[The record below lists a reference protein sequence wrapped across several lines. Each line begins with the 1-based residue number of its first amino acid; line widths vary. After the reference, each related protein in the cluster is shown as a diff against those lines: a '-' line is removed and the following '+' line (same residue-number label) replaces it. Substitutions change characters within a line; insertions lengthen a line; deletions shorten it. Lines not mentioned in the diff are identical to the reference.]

1 MNLSFIDL
9 NLLVA
14 FDILI
19 REQNLSRAADKLEL
33 TQPAMSKRLAR
44 SQSITI
50 DDYRFLYLAR
60 SKGDRIF
67 RSL

>member
-1 MNLSFIDL
+1 MNLSSVDL

-19 REQNLSRAADKLEL
+19 REQNLSRAANKLEL

-44 SQSITI
+44 LRSHLGFSQS
-50 DDYRFLYLAR
+50 R
-60 SKGDRIF
+60 S
-67 RSL
+67 